1 MRELLF
7 GIPVWQLMLSTF
19 PLILFAIV
27 YWSALDLPTFKTKR
41 KRRRVLNMDKFVT
54 YFYLV
59 NTAAFI
65 LAVFLYYDITPVGH
79 DEPIIVNN
87 GDELSVKIEAI
98 SDDLAKSAKELD
110 AIQEKLESRI
120 ATVEEL
126 KKEAEIAENMISL
139 SEEQVDAI
147 QAKLNQELEASSGK
161 SLWISILIN
170 AVFFMLG
177 LAVQPVKDFFKGR
190 LWKETTQTPGVDKDA
205 FTEEDVEKFHRM
217 LDRLAYNESTKTP
230 K

>member
-7 GIPVWQLMLSTF
+7 GIPVWR
-19 PLILFAIV
+19 LIL
-27 YWSALDLPTFKTKR
+27 SAFLMTLFLIAYCLVLDLPTFKTTR
-41 KRRRVLNMDKFVT
+41 RRRRVLSMDKFVI
-54 YFYLV
+54 YSYLV
-59 NTAAFI
+59 STAVFI
-65 LAVFLYYDITPVGH
+65 LTVLLYYDITPAEH
-79 DEPIIVNN
+79 YEPIIVNN

-98 SDDLAKSAKELD
+98 SDGLAKSAKELD
-110 AIQEKLESRI
+110 TIQEKLESRI

-161 SLWISILIN
+161 NLWTSILIN
-170 AVFFMLG
+170 AAFFMLG
-177 LAVQPVKDFFKGR
+177 LAVQPVKNFVKGR
-190 LWKETTQTPGVDKDA
+190 LWKETPQTPGVDKDA

-217 LDRLAYNESTKTP
+217 LDRLAHNESTKTP